1 MVRNGKGAA
10 NTNKNGLKFEKKVD
24 ILDYLKHQYTLIE
37 LNKNLYSFKDEN
49 GDNYFYTIKN
59 GFYNYLEHYLDINY
73 KDFLSK
79 KLIPD
84 NSIISLKTK
93 TIHIFEIKYQ
103 ETPGSTDE
111 KIQTCDFKN
120 KQFNKLIKSTDHNIE
135 YNYIFNDWFKK
146 LRYKDDLSY
155 ILSVNCYYYFNNIPL
170 EKIIK

>member
-1 MVRNGKGAA
+1 M
-10 NTNKNGLKFEKKVD
+10 
-24 ILDYLKHQYTLIE
+24 
-37 LNKNLYSFKDEN
+37 
-49 GDNYFYTIKN
+49 
-59 GFYNYLEHYLDINY
+59 DINY

-146 LRYKDDLSY
+146 LRYKDD
-155 ILSVNCYYYFNNIPL
+155 
-170 EKIIK
+170 